1 LLTCACRL
9 FPPFQSIRA
18 ISKVLTARVAEKM
31 VDAGLGTAP
40 EGCNDWESFV
50 ASNMWNAD
58 AL

>member
-1 LLTCACRL
+1 LSRL

-31 VDAGLGTAP
+31 VEAGLGTAP
-40 EGCNDWESFV
+40 EGCNDWESYV